1 MYEQAIEFYIRA
13 LLDIVTTLEHHKE
26 ARTAFEPSFLFRA
39 VSDGFLQPVTEQEK
53 TRVLADRPNVEFL
66 LWQGVIPGVKRNW
79 NTIAWIFPFS
89 QPAEMED
96 SYEIITRAEMAAKSW
111 AFARQFWLSCK
122 KRVQETPLE
131 IPANIVKLRVV
142 GEECQQAMRLL
153 YQYPPNLRYVAKA
166 LLDRAAAS
174 SYIRKHVNVALIIGE
189 KLEPYAQLPR

>member
-1 MYEQAIEFYIRA
+1 MYENAIEFYIRA
-13 LLDIVTTLEHHKE
+13 LLDIITTLEHHKE

-39 VSDGFLQPVTEQEK
+39 VNDGFLQPVTEQEK
-53 TRVLADRPNVEFL
+53 ARLLAERPTGEFL
-66 LWQGVIPGVKRNW
+66 LWQGAIPGVKRNW
-79 NTIAWIFPFS
+79 NAIAWLFPFS

-111 AFARQFWLSCK
+111 AFVRQFWLSCK

-153 YQYPPNLRYVAKA
+153 YQYPPNLRYVAKV

-174 SYIRKHVNVALIIGE
+174 SYIRKDVNVSIVIGE
-189 KLEPYAQLPR
+189 KLEPFAQLPR